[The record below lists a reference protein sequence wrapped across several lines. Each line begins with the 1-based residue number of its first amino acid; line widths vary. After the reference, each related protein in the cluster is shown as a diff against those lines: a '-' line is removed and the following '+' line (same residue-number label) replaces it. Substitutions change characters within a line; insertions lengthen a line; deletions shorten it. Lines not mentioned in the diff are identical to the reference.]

1 MSKKKLVIII
11 VVSVIA
17 GILIPL
23 AIQVY
28 HYGNM
33 INEPRLNLTKI
44 QERLDNGGSLDD
56 PVTPDL
62 YEPNKLN

>member
-1 MSKKKLVIII
+1 MSKKKIVMII

-28 HYGNM
+28 HYGKL
-33 INEPRLNLTKI
+33 INEPSLNLTKI
-44 QERLDNGGSLDD
+44 QEHLDKGGSLDD

-62 YEPNKLN
+62 YESKK